1 MSLETE
7 IKALREAVVKL
18 TETMQQA
25 VDPKSDTKVVEPK
38 VEPKPE
44 PKSEP
49 KPEPKAEPKPKVKPK
64 AEPVISDT
72 DEVTEQSLQALC
84 MEIVQADRSKG
95 HEIKA
100 LLATYNEAK
109 TIKQVNPDQY
119 AELKAKLEDI
129 KNG

>member
-44 PKSEP
+44 PK
-49 KPEPKAEPKPKVKPK
+49 AEPKPKAKPK

>member
-18 TETMQQA
+18 TETMQQV

-44 PKSEP
+44 PK
-49 KPEPKAEPKPKVKPK
+49 AEPKPKAKPK

>member
-25 VDPKSDTKVVEPK
+25 VDPKSDTKVVGPK
-38 VEPKPE
+38 V
-44 PKSEP
+44 EP
-49 KPEPKAEPKPKVKPK
+49 KPEPKAEPKPKAKPK
-64 AEPVISDT
+64 AGSVISDT

-119 AELKAKLEDI
+119 TELKAKLEDI